1 MTRTNE
7 PDFFLPE
14 RGALCAVSGGL
25 DSMCLLTMAVQW
37 GQAQGRRVAAAHFNH
52 QLRGGDADRD
62 ERFVRDWC
70 AAHAIPFFAGR
81 GDVRAKAE
89 REGLSVEEAA
99 RTLRYAFLEEVRQ
112 REGFDCILTAHH
124 ADDSAET
131 MLLNLL
137 RGTGLR
143 GLTGIPPVRGRIRRP
158 LLGMTRAELADTQN
172 SLKNQLDS
180 VAWRLMD
187 VQDQITDLSLRQ
199 REQTEDLSD
208 FSFEPTGLDPES
220 HTLQADMSIT
230 LRRWTADTEVA
241 LLITQNGQ
249 TAELPMTGTDGV
261 FATPV
266 GLPVEDTGEVS
277 FAANITAGGQTSRE
291 EVTSYSDLAVLLPLS
306 NDSSGY
312 GDPTYRGGSFQL
324 QYDLGIRKQY
334 GTEVIVPV
342 FQVLKNGETVQT
354 LPAKISESTFSGDPD
369 VIYYTPASDDGNI
382 EVSCQP
388 KDTIE
393 LHLLCRDSF
402 GLSYDFTVCT
412 YEIDQDGT
420 MAEEVWPVTD
430 HNVRVSWEK

>member
-1 MTRTNE
+1 MKKNW
-7 PDFFLPE
+7 FQILSL
-14 RGALCAVSGGL
+14 ALNVV
-25 DSMCLLTMAVQW
+25 LLIA
-37 GQAQGRRVAAAHFNH
+37 
-52 QLRGGDADRD
+52 L
-62 ERFVRDWC
+62 FV
-70 AAHAIPFFAGR
+70 
-81 GDVRAKAE
+81 
-89 REGLSVEEAA
+89 
-99 RTLRYAFLEEVRQ
+99 
-112 REGFDCILTAHH
+112 
-124 ADDSAET
+124 
-131 MLLNLL
+131 
-137 RGTGLR
+137 
-143 GLTGIPPVRGRIRRP
+143 
-158 LLGMTRAELADTQN
+158 TRAELVDTRTV
-172 SLKNQLDS
+172 LKSNLDGI
-180 VAWRLMD
+180 AYRLSDMD
-187 VQDQITDLSLRQ
+187 DRITNLSAKQ

-266 GLPVEDTGEVS
+266 GLPVEQTGEVS
-277 FAANITAGGQTSRE
+277 FAVNITDGGQTSRE
-291 EVTSYSDLAVLLPLS
+291 EVTSYSDIAMLLPLT

-334 GTEVIVPV
+334 GTEVIDPV

-354 LPAKISESTFSGDPD
+354 LPVKISESTVSSDPD
-369 VIYYTPASDDGNI
+369 VVYYTPASEEGGFA
-382 EVSCQP
+382 VSCQP
-388 KDTIE
+388 EDTVE

-420 MAEEVWPVTD
+420 MVEEVWPVTD
-430 HNVRVSWEK
+430 YNVEVSWH

>member
-1 MTRTNE
+1 MKEKRFQN
-7 PDFFLPE
+7 LSL
-14 RGALCAVSGGL
+14 ALNVV
-25 DSMCLLTMAVQW
+25 LLIA
-37 GQAQGRRVAAAHFNH
+37 
-52 QLRGGDADRD
+52 L
-62 ERFVRDWC
+62 FV
-70 AAHAIPFFAGR
+70 
-81 GDVRAKAE
+81 
-89 REGLSVEEAA
+89 
-99 RTLRYAFLEEVRQ
+99 
-112 REGFDCILTAHH
+112 
-124 ADDSAET
+124 
-131 MLLNLL
+131 
-137 RGTGLR
+137 
-143 GLTGIPPVRGRIRRP
+143 
-158 LLGMTRAELADTQN
+158 TRAELADTQN

-187 VQDQITDLSLRQ
+187 VQDQITDLSVRQ

-230 LRRWTADTEVA
+230 LRRWTADTA
-241 LLITQNGQ
+241 ATLLITQNGQ

-261 FATPV
+261 FTALV
-266 GLPVEDTGEVS
+266 SLPVEDTGEVS

-312 GDPTYRGGSFQL
+312 GDPTYRGGNFQL

-334 GTEVIVPV
+334 GTEVIDPV

-354 LPAKISESTFSGDPD
+354 LPVKISESTVSSDPD
-369 VIYYTPASDDGNI
+369 VVYYTPASENGGI
-382 EVSCQP
+382 AVSCQP
-388 KDTIE
+388 EDTVE

-420 MAEEVWPVTD
+420 IVEEVWPVTD
-430 HNVRVSWEK
+430 YNVEVSWD

>member
-1 MTRTNE
+1 MKKNW
-7 PDFFLPE
+7 LQILSL
-14 RGALCAVSGGL
+14 ALNVA
-25 DSMCLLTMAVQW
+25 LL
-37 GQAQGRRVAAAHFNH
+37 
-52 QLRGGDADRD
+52 
-62 ERFVRDWC
+62 
-70 AAHAIPFFAGR
+70 I
-81 GDVRAKAE
+81 
-89 REGLSVEEAA
+89 
-99 RTLRYAFLEEVRQ
+99 TLLV
-112 REGFDCILTAHH
+112 
-124 ADDSAET
+124 
-131 MLLNLL
+131 
-137 RGTGLR
+137 
-143 GLTGIPPVRGRIRRP
+143 
-158 LLGMTRAELADTQN
+158 TRAELVNTRTI
-172 SLKNQLDS
+172 LKSNLDGI
-180 VAWRLMD
+180 AWRLSDMD
-187 VQDQITDLSLRQ
+187 DRITNLSAKQ

-220 HTLQADMSIT
+220 HTRQADMSIT

-249 TAELPMTGTDGV
+249 TVELPMTGTDGV

-312 GDPTYRGGSFQL
+312 GNPTYRGGSFQL

-334 GTEVIVPV
+334 GTEVIDPV

-369 VIYYTPASDDGNI
+369 VVYYTPASENGGI
-382 EVSCQP
+382 AVSCQP
-388 KDTIE
+388 EDTVE

-402 GLSYDFTVCT
+402 GLSYDFTICS

-420 MAEEVWPVTD
+420 MAEEVWPDTD
-430 HNVRVSWEK
+430 RDVRVSWEK

>member
-1 MTRTNE
+1 MKKNW
-7 PDFFLPE
+7 LQILSL
-14 RGALCAVSGGL
+14 ALNVT
-25 DSMCLLTMAVQW
+25 LL
-37 GQAQGRRVAAAHFNH
+37 
-52 QLRGGDADRD
+52 
-62 ERFVRDWC
+62 
-70 AAHAIPFFAGR
+70 I
-81 GDVRAKAE
+81 
-89 REGLSVEEAA
+89 
-99 RTLRYAFLEEVRQ
+99 TLLV
-112 REGFDCILTAHH
+112 
-124 ADDSAET
+124 
-131 MLLNLL
+131 
-137 RGTGLR
+137 
-143 GLTGIPPVRGRIRRP
+143 
-158 LLGMTRAELADTQN
+158 TRAELVNTRTI
-172 SLKNQLDS
+172 LKSNLDGI
-180 VAWRLMD
+180 AWRLSDMD
-187 VQDQITDLSLRQ
+187 DRITNLSAKQ

-334 GTEVIVPV
+334 GTEVIDPV

-369 VIYYTPASDDGNI
+369 VVYYTPASENGGI
-382 EVSCQP
+382 AVSCQP
-388 KDTIE
+388 EAHVE

-402 GLSYDFTVCT
+402 GLSYDFTVCS

-420 MAEEVWPVTD
+420 MAEEVWPDTD
-430 HNVRVSWEK
+430 RDVRVSWEK

>member
-1 MTRTNE
+1 MKKNWFQILSLALNVALLIALLVTRT
-7 PDFFLPE
+7 
-14 RGALCAVSGGL
+14 
-25 DSMCLLTMAVQW
+25 
-37 GQAQGRRVAAAHFNH
+37 
-52 QLRGGDADRD
+52 
-62 ERFVRDWC
+62 
-70 AAHAIPFFAGR
+70 
-81 GDVRAKAE
+81 
-89 REGLSVEEAA
+89 
-99 RTLRYAFLEEVRQ
+99 
-112 REGFDCILTAHH
+112 
-124 ADDSAET
+124 
-131 MLLNLL
+131 
-137 RGTGLR
+137 
-143 GLTGIPPVRGRIRRP
+143 
-158 LLGMTRAELADTQN
+158 ELADTQN
-172 SLKNQLDS
+172 NLKHQLDS

-187 VQDQITDLSLRQ
+187 VQDQITNLSAKQ

-334 GTEVIVPV
+334 GTEVIDPV

-369 VIYYTPASDDGNI
+369 LVYYTPASENGGI
-382 EVSCQP
+382 AVSCQP
-388 KDTIE
+388 EDTVE

-402 GLSYDFTVCT
+402 GLSYDFTVCS

>member
-1 MTRTNE
+1 MKKNW
-7 PDFFLPE
+7 FQILSL
-14 RGALCAVSGGL
+14 ALNAV
-25 DSMCLLTMAVQW
+25 LLIA
-37 GQAQGRRVAAAHFNH
+37 
-52 QLRGGDADRD
+52 
-62 ERFVRDWC
+62 
-70 AAHAIPFFAGR
+70 
-81 GDVRAKAE
+81 
-89 REGLSVEEAA
+89 
-99 RTLRYAFLEEVRQ
+99 
-112 REGFDCILTAHH
+112 
-124 ADDSAET
+124 
-131 MLLNLL
+131 LL
-137 RGTGLR
+137 
-143 GLTGIPPVRGRIRRP
+143 
-158 LLGMTRAELADTQN
+158 MTRAELADTQN

-180 VAWRLMD
+180 IAWRLID
-187 VQDQITDLSLRQ
+187 VQDQITDLSVRQ

-230 LRRWTADTEVA
+230 LRRWTADTAVT

-266 GLPVEDTGEVS
+266 GLPVEQTGEVS
-277 FAANITAGGQTSRE
+277 FAVNITDGGQTSRE
-291 EVTSYSDLAVLLPLS
+291 EVTSYSDIAMLLPLT

-334 GTEVIVPV
+334 GTEVIDPV
-342 FQVLKNGETVQT
+342 FQVLKNGEAVRT
-354 LPAKISESTFSGDPD
+354 LPAAISESTSSSDPD

-402 GLSYDFTVCT
+402 GLSYDFTVCS

-420 MAEEVWPVTD
+420 IVEEVWPVTD
-430 HNVRVSWEK
+430 YNVEVSWD

>member
-1 MTRTNE
+1 MKKNW
-7 PDFFLPE
+7 LQILSL
-14 RGALCAVSGGL
+14 ALNVA
-25 DSMCLLTMAVQW
+25 LL
-37 GQAQGRRVAAAHFNH
+37 
-52 QLRGGDADRD
+52 
-62 ERFVRDWC
+62 
-70 AAHAIPFFAGR
+70 I
-81 GDVRAKAE
+81 
-89 REGLSVEEAA
+89 
-99 RTLRYAFLEEVRQ
+99 TLLV
-112 REGFDCILTAHH
+112 
-124 ADDSAET
+124 
-131 MLLNLL
+131 
-137 RGTGLR
+137 
-143 GLTGIPPVRGRIRRP
+143 
-158 LLGMTRAELADTQN
+158 TRAELVNTRTI
-172 SLKNQLDS
+172 LKSNLDGI
-180 VAWRLMD
+180 AWRLSDMD
-187 VQDQITDLSLRQ
+187 DRITNLSAKQ

-334 GTEVIVPV
+334 GTEVIDPV

-369 VIYYTPASDDGNI
+369 VVYYTPASENGGI
-382 EVSCQP
+382 AVSCQP
-388 KDTIE
+388 EDTVE

-402 GLSYDFTVCT
+402 GLSYDFTVCS

-420 MAEEVWPVTD
+420 MAEEVWPDTD
-430 HNVRVSWEK
+430 RDVRVS